1 MRRHHVAETSRS
13 NISARNKFVLLSEC
27 LPRAGVRTSTH
38 VLAPRTL
45 VTRATDTACATPAH
59 EAEKG
64 DSKGVRRVFSSRFFF
79 AFCGNRDFLC
89 ILHSKRV
96 SRLCSARRTR
106 ALRRLKADLLGKH
119 PNKQSSL
126 ELASSALG
134 ARHSPRKD
142 TDTQAPYGNPYQLCV
157 PSKRYPKHTLPSK
170 RYQKHTFPKKIE
182 SSYQLL
188 RSGPRA
194 TDTTRKLL

>member
-1 MRRHHVAETSRS
+1 M
-13 NISARNKFVLLSEC
+13 
-27 LPRAGVRTSTH
+27 
-38 VLAPRTL
+38 LAPRTL

-96 SRLCSARRTR
+96 SRLCSARRTH

-157 PSKRYPKHTLPSK
+157 PSKRYLNTPCLASGTKNIPFQLRS
-170 RYQKHTFPKKIE
+170 RARI
-182 SSYQLL
+182 SSYGAACAQRTLL
-188 RSGPRA
+188 ETFYRG
-194 TDTTRKLL
+194 TTLDTCVRLARCAHTCIQNISKSTFFF